1 MKLYTKI
8 SIGLVAGVI
17 FGLILGHKAVVV
29 DPIGKAFIRLITMVV
44 VPLVL
49 ASLVVGS
56 ASLGSLKRLGRIGGK
71 TIVYYLLTTAIAIT
85 IGLMFANIF
94 KPGDG
99 LDENV
104 KTQLLQ
110 NYEQTT
116 QEQLAKAKPK
126 VSDVLLKIIPTNPV
140 RAMADG
146 DMLGLI
152 FFSLALGI
160 ALTYL
165 PTSRSEPLIKVFD
178 GLNEAIIQLVHLNMK
193 VAP

>member
-8 SIGLVAGVI
+8 S
-17 FGLILGHKAVVV
+17 
-29 DPIGKAFIRLITMVV
+29 
-44 VPLVL
+44 
-49 ASLVVGS
+49 
-56 ASLGSLKRLGRIGGK
+56 
-71 TIVYYLLTTAIAIT
+71 

-94 KPGDG
+94 KPGAG

-116 QEQLAKAKPK
+116 QEQLVKAKPK
-126 VSDVLLKIIPTNPV
+126 VTDVLLKIIPTSPI

-152 FFSLALGI
+152 FFSLASGI

-165 PTSRSEPLIKVFD
+165 PASRAESLIKVFD
-178 GLNEAIIQLVHLNMK
+178 GLNEAIIQLVHPIMK
-193 VAP
+193 VAPYGIFALIAEDR